1 MAAPSEQRNLKP
13 LWPTELRLAK
23 DRKVLTVTFEGEER
37 FALDAEYL
45 RVVSPSAEVQGHS
58 PDERKTVPG
67 KRNVMILEVNPV
79 GNYAVRLVF
88 DDMHSTGIYSWD
100 YLLELGRNLPKYWQD
115 YLDELAAKG
124 MTRDL

>member
-1 MAAPSEQRNLKP
+1 MAAVSDPRP
-13 LWPTELRLAK
+13 WPTELRLAK
-23 DRKVLTVTFEGEER
+23 DRKALSVAFDNGER

-58 PDERKTVPG
+58 PEERKTVPG
-67 KRNVMILEVNPV
+67 KRDVAILEVNPV

-100 YLLELGRNLPKYWQD
+100 YLLSLGLNRERNWND
-115 YLDELAAKG
+115 YLGELAAKG
-124 MTRDL
+124 LSRDPAKRT